1 LCWPKVRAVT
11 WDHWS
16 DAGPHLVPNG
26 GLLDAS
32 GRPRPLL
39 AGLGALRAEHLDAGR

>member
-1 LCWPKVRAVT
+1 VRAVT

-16 DAGPHLVPNG
+16 DADPHLVPHG

-32 GRPRPLL
+32 GRPKPLL
-39 AGLGALRAEHLDAGR
+39 ARLRALRAEHLLPKR